1 MSRSSRSSS
10 RARPPRPT
18 PRAEA
23 GKHRASGAGDQLASL
38 VPWRRCCG
46 SVRCS
51 MTAARRGLGDR
62 GVRRRFRRRGGR
74 VRVRARVELGV
85 PRRGRLPAAGPPAAL
100 GGAAGLRSDV
110 LGFDTAV
117 STDHGW
123 GPRTHV
129 FVALAEV
136 DTVRRRD
143 PSRRAGRAGQHTR
156 RLAAARH
163 VLPRV
168 ARPLPACRCRRR
180 RAAATTAG
188 RSTPRRRRT
197 KGEPVVSAPS
207 ANCSAHIKRISRDA
221 ARDQCVW

>member
-23 GKHRASGAGDQLASL
+23 GKHRASGAGDQLARL
-38 VPWRRCCG
+38 VPWGRCCG

-100 GGAAGLRSDV
+100 GGAAGLGIRRTRLRHRGVHRSRVGTTDARV
-110 LGFDTAV
+110 RRPSRGGHRAPEGPITPGRARRSAHSPTGSGTARPPAGGAPAPGLPVPTAAGGRDDGRAFDT
-117 STDHGW
+117 
-123 GPRTHV
+123 
-129 FVALAEV
+129 
-136 DTVRRRD
+136 
-143 PSRRAGRAGQHTR
+143 
-156 RLAAARH
+156 
-163 VLPRV
+163 
-168 ARPLPACRCRRR
+168 
-180 RAAATTAG
+180 
-188 RSTPRRRRT
+188 T
-197 KGEPVVSAPS
+197 KA
-207 ANCSAHIKRISRDA
+207 
-221 ARDQCVW
+221 DQG